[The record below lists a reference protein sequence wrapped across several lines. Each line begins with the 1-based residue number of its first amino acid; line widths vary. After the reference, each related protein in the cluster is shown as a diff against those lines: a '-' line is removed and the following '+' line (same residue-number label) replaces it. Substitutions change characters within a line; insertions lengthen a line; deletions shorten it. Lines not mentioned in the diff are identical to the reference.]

1 MIIFYP
7 KSNPSL
13 PKNDLENLTKSDCLW
28 IDLLGDDNNETQAVE
43 NVFGVDIVTQDEV
56 RGIEE
61 SARFYEDEGNL
72 YLNIFVP
79 ARIGARPYEPV
90 PPSAVYHRSTLGLV
104 LTPDVLISY
113 HEHALKALE
122 TGKTRASVRLEGV
135 KTSAQTLLVMLEAL
149 IERQAGLLARIG
161 NDLDDVSLPVLA
173 EKQLIKAEPRLKK
186 LGQLGAQLALCRDC
200 LFDLARM
207 NAFLH
212 SYEGKFGFNRDTL
225 NAFKDD
231 IADLLNLNQSQTNDL
246 TFLLDATL
254 GLINARQSRALSFM
268 AVVTLLFAPPTL
280 LASVFGMNFSNWSI
294 FNSPHG
300 HWFAISL
307 MAVSALMVL
316 LIARIARL
324 F

>member
-13 PKNDLENLTKSDCLW
+13 PSNDLENLNKVDCLW
-28 IDLLGDDNNETQAVE
+28 VDILGNNDAETEAVE
-43 NVFGVDIVTQDEV
+43 KIFGIDIVTQSEN

-61 SARFYEDEGNL
+61 SARFYEDDGNL

-79 ARIGARPYEPV
+79 ARIGARPYEPI
-90 PPSAVYHRSTLGLV
+90 PPTAVYHRSTLGIILTKNALV
-104 LTPDVLISY
+104 SY

-135 KTSAQTLLVMLEAL
+135 KNPADTLQVMLEAL

-161 NDLDDVSLPVLA
+161 NDLDAVSLPVLA

-212 SYEGKFGFNRDTL
+212 SYEGKFGFSRDALT
-225 NAFKDD
+225 AFKDD

-254 GLINARQSRALSFM
+254 GLINARQSSALSFM

-280 LASVFGMNFSNWSI
+280 LASIFGMNFSHWAI
-294 FNSPHG
+294 FNSPEG
-300 HWFAISL
+300 HLIALVL
-307 MAVSALMVL
+307 MGFSALMVL
-316 LIARIARL
+316 LIAKMARL